1 MAYDIQSN
9 LCKFLKNINYFKK
22 LSGIIMTIKEL
33 YELAKSH
40 NLEDTPLYYPE
51 YGDEDLLKEA
61 KDTKIVV
68 NFERSIIILK

>member
-1 MAYDIQSN
+1 
-9 LCKFLKNINYFKK
+9 
-22 LSGIIMTIKEL
+22 MTIKEL

-40 NLEDTPLYYPE
+40 NLEDTLLYYPE

-61 KDTKIVV
+61 KDAKIVV